1 VSRAGVTVARASDI
15 ERRDAG
21 ASHGHF
27 RSAKSRA
34 CSSQARLAGSSPED
48 DQSGKAGPVEDESD
62 EEIQALMAI
71 TPEEWA
77 ESRRRVE
84 EAERERTRRIFGDQP
99 PTIYVDRYSDMD
111 E

>member
-1 VSRAGVTVARASDI
+1 
-15 ERRDAG
+15 
-21 ASHGHF
+21 
-27 RSAKSRA
+27 
-34 CSSQARLAGSSPED
+34 
-48 DQSGKAGPVEDESD
+48 VEDESD